1 MTFLPKT
8 DLSGTN
14 SQKDLGFCGKIAGAW
29 WKLTNILEKWTITWQ
44 DRLGGLS
51 YGRWI
56 QTVERAAVAR
66 ALGDQPERRAEI
78 PSVCFLIHEEGF
90 SQQDAR
96 LTMDALK
103 RFGAEQHA
111 NIVVQESGAEA
122 GTLIDTIDRL
132 PGEWVIPINAG
143 DRLSPAWLDLFC
155 LVLER
160 NPEADIVYW
169 DEDVMGAGEQRAQP
183 FFKPDWSPELL
194 YSLNYLES
202 AAFRK
207 TLFIQYRE
215 LQRTSQ
221 AGWIFDVTR
230 LARQISHIPFV
241 LQHRSACYPSL
252 ARASLERHAQSTRA
266 YLEQCGHQDV
276 VATVNENDA
285 LRLDWAVESP
295 LVSIIIPTKNNL
307 AYLRR
312 CLSTLFEKTCYPRF
326 EIVLMDDHSTGPD
339 VLAYYHE
346 LLAQHPN
353 IHLHANEGSFNYS
366 RVNNQGARLAKGDL
380 LLFLNNDIEI
390 IDGKWLT
397 EMVRWAQAPGVGMV
411 GAKLLYPDGSIQHAG
426 IVLGLTGHAGHVYA
440 GKPALQQSLFVPVE
454 AYRNV
459 SAVTG
464 ACMLVRREP
473 FLRLGG
479 FDERLGLVF
488 NDVDLGVR
496 FGKSGWRVVYT
507 PAAVLIHHEGR
518 SRGRYIPAE
527 DIRLG
532 AQSLAED
539 IAAGDRYYNPNLSL
553 AVNWPTL
560 VRKNETRALAR
571 LEQIVK
577 FKG

>member
-8 DLSGTN
+8 DPAKTHSRKDSG
-14 SQKDLGFCGKIAGAW
+14 FWWKIAGAW
-29 WKLTNILEKWTITWQ
+29 WKLTNILEKWAITWQ

-51 YGRWI
+51 YAKWI
-56 QTVERAAVAR
+56 RTVEREAIAQASR
-66 ALGDQPERRAEI
+66 DQPQKKAQI
-78 PSVCFLIHEEGF
+78 PSICFLINPEGF
-90 SQQDAR
+90 SQDDVR
-96 LTMDALK
+96 LTLESLNRITA
-103 RFGAEQHA
+103 GEHA
-111 NIVVQESGAEA
+111 SIVVQESRDEA
-122 GTLIDTIDRL
+122 GALAGAADRL
-132 PGEWVIPINAG
+132 PGEWVVPIGAG

-155 LVLER
+155 LFLER

-169 DEDVMGAGEQRAQP
+169 DEDMMDAGEQRVQP

-207 TLFIQYRE
+207 TLFSQYRG

-221 AGWIFDVTR
+221 AGWIFDVTQ

-241 LQHRSACYPSL
+241 LQHRPAGRQL
-252 ARASLERHAQSTRA
+252 RMRAFLEQHAQDARA
-266 YLEQCGHQDV
+266 YLEQRGYRDV
-276 VATVNENDA
+276 VATVNENNV
-285 LRLDWAVESP
+285 LRFDWAMESP

-312 CLSTLFEKTCYPRF
+312 CLTTLYEKTSYPSF
-326 EIVLMDDHSTGPD
+326 EIVLMDDHSTDPG
-339 VLAYYHE
+339 VLAYYQE
-346 LLAQHPN
+346 LLARHAN
-353 IHLHANEGSFNYS
+353 IHLHANEGPFNYS

-380 LLFLNNDIEI
+380 LLFLNNDVEI
-390 IDGKWLT
+390 IDGEWLT

-440 GKPALQQSLFVPVE
+440 GKPALSQGFFVPAE

-518 SRGRYIPAE
+518 SRGRHIPPE

-560 VRKNETRALAR
+560 VRQNESRALAR
-571 LEQIVK
+571 LQQIVK

>member
-1 MTFLPKT
+1 MTLLPKT
-8 DLSGTN
+8 DLSGTR
-14 SQKDLGFCGKIAGAW
+14 SRKGSGLRWKIAGAW

-51 YGRWI
+51 YGKWI
-56 QTVERAAVAR
+56 KTVERAAIAQ
-66 ALGDQPERRAEI
+66 ALADRPQGKADI
-78 PSVCFLIHEEGF
+78 PSVCFLIHGEGF
-90 SQQDAR
+90 SQQDVR

-103 RFGAEQHA
+103 RLAAEQHA
-111 NIVVQESGAEA
+111 SIIVQESGAEA
-122 GTLIDTIDRL
+122 GALVDTIDRL
-132 PGEWVIPINAG
+132 PGEWVVPIGAG
-143 DRLSPAWLDLFC
+143 DRISPAWLDLFC
-155 LVLER
+155 LFLGR

-169 DEDVMGAGEQRAQP
+169 DEDVMDAGEQRAQP

-207 TLFIQYRE
+207 TLLSQYRG

-241 LQHRSACYPSL
+241 LQHRSAGYPSRM
-252 ARASLERHAQSTRA
+252 RAHLERHAQNARA
-266 YLEQCGHQDV
+266 YLEQRGHRDV
-276 VATVNENDA
+276 AAAVNENDA

-312 CLSTLFEKTCYPRF
+312 CLSTLFEKTSYPCF
-326 EIVLMDDHSTGPD
+326 EIVLMDDHSTDPD
-339 VLAYYHE
+339 VLAYYQE
-346 LLAQHPN
+346 LLAQHAN
-353 IHLHANEGSFNYS
+353 IHLHANEGPFNYS

-397 EMVRWAQAPGVGMV
+397 EMVRWAQARGVGMV

-440 GKPALQQSLFVPVE
+440 GKSALSQGLFVPAE

-479 FDERLGLVF
+479 FDE
-488 NDVDLGVR
+488 
-496 FGKSGWRVVYT
+496 S
-507 PAAVLIHHEGR
+507 
-518 SRGRYIPAE
+518 
-527 DIRLG
+527 
-532 AQSLAED
+532 
-539 IAAGDRYYNPNLSL
+539 
-553 AVNWPTL
+553 
-560 VRKNETRALAR
+560 
-571 LEQIVK
+571 
-577 FKG
+577 